1 MVDLAAAR
9 LDRPITLR
17 FSSNLIVAITA
28 FLVGGFAIRHFGGN
42 NPVLHTMLDT
52 SAVVTAALVAM
63 MFWDASRRLNQTWLL
78 LLAISFALLAVAECA
93 HAMAALIWT
102 QSDGQPTS
110 VEVMWRAGTWGSP
123 AHLLPIGVGA
133 ALLLRNRPRS
143 IGWPFAI
150 ALGLFALL
158 IAFLFLSLPRYAPP
172 GLLGITRPT
181 LVLVPLLWVGIGIT
195 YWRQV
200 LESEIARTVA
210 VAAVVLA
217 AAHFDML
224 YSRAP
229 SDAVALVAHLG
240 KFIGDA
246 LLLTSLAQIGAADSK
261 RLRLAENALTSL
273 NRDLDARVKERTAR
287 LQEVNG
293 RMHLLQQITHA
304 MGERQDVLSIFQI
317 VVSTLEER
325 MPADFV
331 CFFLYDRVARELNVN
346 HVGPRST
353 WLAKALDMSEGAVV
367 PIDENGLSRCVR
379 GELVYEPDI
388 AAIAFPFP
396 RRLADQALRSL
407 VLAPLKAKTQVFG
420 VLVVAR
426 LARSAF
432 LSTDCEFL
440 HLLGEH
446 VALATHEAEI
456 RTRLQ
461 LAYDDL
467 RRTQQSVLQHERL
480 RAIGQMASG
489 IAHDINNAISPIAV
503 YTKAMLEK
511 EPNLSPRM
519 REYLDLVGRV
529 VKDISATVGRL
540 RDFYRRDQTDV
551 ELKPLNLNDLI
562 PQVVDLTRARWSDM
576 PQQQG
581 VVVTVETE
589 LEPDLPTVMGD
600 ETELREALTNLVFNA
615 VDAMP
620 QGGVLRLSTRSVARQ
635 SGNQRV
641 QLEVGDTGVG
651 MDEAARKRCLE
662 PFFTTKGERGTGLGL
677 SMVFGAARR
686 HSAILD
692 IDSSPGG
699 GTRVRIEFSPT
710 QADAP
715 KTIDRAPKT
724 NHPLRLLLVDDDPA
738 VLSSTQSVL
747 EMDGHDVA
755 VAEGGQAAA
764 DILATAHKAGKPFD
778 VVVTDLCMPHLDGQ
792 FVART
797 VKELFPA
804 TPVVLLTGW
813 GRRLPGGE
821 EQAKHVDF
829 ILSKPLDI
837 DELRDLFTTITSSRS
852 LDE

>member
-1 MVDLAAAR
+1 MVAVASVH
-9 LDRPITLR
+9 LDRPVPLR
-17 FSSNLIVAITA
+17 FSSNLIVAIAA
-28 FLVGGFAIRHFGGN
+28 FVVGGFALHRYGGS
-42 NPVLHTMLDT
+42 NPILHTMLDT
-52 SAVVTAALVAM
+52 SSAVTAALVAM

-78 LLAISFALLAVAECA
+78 LLAISFGWLAAAECT

-102 QSDGQPTS
+102 RSGGQPAS
-110 VEVMWRAGTWGSP
+110 AEILWRAGTWGAP
-123 AHLLPIGVGA
+123 AHLLPLGVGA
-133 ALLLRNRPRS
+133 ALLLRDRPRS
-143 IGWPFAI
+143 FAWLFAI
-150 ALGLFALL
+150 ALGLVALL
-158 IAFLFLSLPRYAPP
+158 TAFAFLSLPRYAPP

-181 LVLVPLLWVGIGIT
+181 LVLVPFLWVGIVVA

-200 LESEIARTVA
+200 HESELARTVA
-210 VAAVVLA
+210 VAAVALA
-217 AAHFDML
+217 AAHFAML

-229 SDAVALVAHLG
+229 SDAMALVAHLG

-261 RLRLAENALTSL
+261 RLRLAEHELTAL
-273 NRDLDARVKERTAR
+273 NRDLDVRVKERTAR

-304 MGERQDVLSIFQI
+304 MGERQDVLSIFHT
-317 VVSTLEER
+317 VASTLEKR

-331 CFFLYDRVARELNVN
+331 CLCLYDRVSRELSVN
-346 HVGPRST
+346 HVGARSA
-353 WLAKALDMSEGAVV
+353 WLARALEMSEHAIV

-388 AAIAFPFP
+388 AAIGFPFP
-396 RRLADQALRSL
+396 KRLAAQGIRSL

-420 VLVVAR
+420 VLIVAR

-446 VALATHEAEI
+446 VALAAHEAEI

-489 IAHDINNAISPIAV
+489 ITHDINNAISPVAV

-519 REYLDLVGRV
+519 REYLELVGRV

-551 ELKPLNLNDLI
+551 ELKPLNLNDLV

-576 PQQQG
+576 PQQHG
-581 VVVTVETE
+581 VVVTVETD
-589 LEPDLPTVMGD
+589 LEPDLPPVMGD

-620 QGGVLRLSTRSVARQ
+620 QGGVLTLRTRGVARQ
-635 SGNQRV
+635 SGRHWV

-651 MDEAARKRCLE
+651 MDEATRKRCLE

-677 SMVFGAARR
+677 AMVFGAVRR
-686 HSAILD
+686 HGAALD
-692 IDSSPGG
+692 IDSSPGA
-699 GTRVRIEFSPT
+699 GTRVRIEFT
-710 QADAP
+710 ATEADAP
-715 KTIDRAPKT
+715 RIVDRGPKT
-724 NHPLRLLLVDDDPA
+724 DHPLRLLLVDDDPA
-738 VLSSTQSVL
+738 VLSSTQTVL

-764 DILATAHKAGKPFD
+764 DALAAALKDGKSFD
-778 VVVTDLCMPHLDGQ
+778 IVVTDLGMPHLDGQ

-804 TPVVLLTGW
+804 TPVVMLTGW

-821 EQAKHVDF
+821 EQARHVDF
-829 ILSKPLDI
+829 ILSKPVDI
-837 DELRDLFTTITSSRS
+837 DELRDLFTKITSSAA
-852 LDE
+852 LK